1 MKNYFDLRKIFI
13 WKEELKIF
21 YASIFLFSF
30 ASSILQIF
38 IPLYLFGKGFSIGL
52 ILLFFAVSQIGR
64 LVSLP
69 ICAHLSS
76 SLGAKKNIVLAYIF
90 SIFYFLL
97 LQTVKDVSL
106 VFWLSALLLG
116 LTHAFFWLPLLV
128 HQSKISPNEKRG
140 KITGRLMIYSDIA
153 SAIGPFLGGIIIAGF
168 GFNYA
173 FFSAILIIIPAIG
186 LLLLT
191 PEVSKIRKIKFRL
204 VNVRKVYPDLI
215 ANGFFNF
222 QAYLDFA
229 VWPIFIFLII
239 SRYQTIGF
247 IQTVSLFISL
257 SAFYLAGKWTDKF
270 NRGKVLFLATV
281 SNSAVGVLRPLANS
295 LLGVFLFNTASAF
308 TNNLQAVP
316 WNVKL
321 QEHLDQDARTE
332 YMFIFEVGGAILSL
346 LGFLTFMALTQTM
359 FLKDVLI
366 YGLIISALAGLGVNM
381 VRK

>member
-1 MKNYFDLRKIFI
+1 MENFFNLRKIFV

-21 YASIFLFSF
+21 YASVFLFNF

-76 SLGAKKNIVLAYIF
+76 SLGAKKNLVLAYIF
-90 SIFYFLL
+90 TIFYFLL
-97 LQTVKDVSL
+97 LQGIKDVSL
-106 VFWLSALLLG
+106 IFWLSALLFG
-116 LTHAFFWLPLLV
+116 LTQAFFWLPYLI

-140 KITGRLMIYSDIA
+140 RIAGRLMIYSAIA
-153 SAIGPFLGGIIIAGF
+153 SAIGPFLGGLLIAQYGF
-168 GFNYA
+168 SYA

-186 LLLLT
+186 LLLIT
-191 PEVSKIRKIKFRL
+191 PEVSKIRKIKFSL

-222 QAYLDFA
+222 QAFLSFT
-229 VWPIFIFLII
+229 VWSIFIFII
-239 SRYQTIGF
+239 IPRYQTIGF

-257 SAFYLAGKWTDKF
+257 SALYLVGKWTDKF
-270 NRGKVLFLATV
+270 NRGKILFLATV

-295 LLGVFLFNTASAF
+295 LLGVFLFNTASTFA
-308 TNNLQAVP
+308 NNLQVIP

-332 YMFIFEVGGAILSL
+332 YMFIFEVGGAILTL
-346 LGFLTFMALTQTM
+346 LGFLAFIALTQTM
-359 FLKDVLI
+359 PLKDVLI
-366 YGLIISALAGLGVNM
+366 YGLILSSLAGLGINM